1 MLGILRALTFEN
13 LCQDVVVSLCLLT
26 KLNHA
31 SNYTRALTF
40 EILCQDIVL
49 LEGLVSLNQRLEL
62 QVCVCVRAPVCVCV
76 CVCAFVYLR
85 VCTCA
90 CARAHTHVCMYTY
103 MHIYVAGGG
112 LPCVLQGV
120 SLKECL
126 VSVS

>member
-62 QVCVCVRAPVCVCV
+62 QVCVCARAPVCVCV
-76 CVCAFVYLR
+76 CVCACVYL
-85 VCTCA
+85 CA
-90 CARAHTHVCMYTY
+90 CVCVRARVRAHTHTCVCIRTCIY
-103 MHIYVAGGG
+103 M
-112 LPCVLQGV
+112 LQEEAFRAYC
-120 SLKECL
+120 KECR
-126 VSVS
+126 